1 MLHRLVVSACASL
14 LVAAALG
21 LSFVEPTTGRR
32 VAPPDTLRRSAPAG
46 EPLIVSLPSTLS
58 GNDVDRYV
66 LMRGPALSGVA
77 DRSFTWI
84 PHPSDAGTHDILFRP
99 QPNPLPGDT
108 LVLRVTI
115 E

>member
-14 LVAAALG
+14 VVAAVFG

-32 VAPPDTLRRSAPAG
+32 VAPPDTLRRSASAG
-46 EPLIVSLPSTLS
+46 EPLIVALPPRL
-58 GNDVDRYV
+58 GENDVDRYV
-66 LMRGPALSGVA
+66 LLEGPALSGVA

-84 PHPSDAGTHDILFRP
+84 TRPDDSGTHDVLFRP

-108 LVLRVTI
+108 LVLRVEI